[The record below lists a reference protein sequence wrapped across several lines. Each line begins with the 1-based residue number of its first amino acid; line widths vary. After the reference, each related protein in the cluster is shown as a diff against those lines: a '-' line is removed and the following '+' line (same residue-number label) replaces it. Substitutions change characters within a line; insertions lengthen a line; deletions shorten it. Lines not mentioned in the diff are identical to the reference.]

1 MMDNNRQFT
10 KEFKELIIK
19 EKESNRAVYA
29 EIFKISDDTIS
40 VSTNAPTGF
49 TKNMSV
55 EVDRVPALIMNVNH
69 KNLVIKLT
77 KKANFS
83 TGQKIAVKNIQK
95 DIIIHKLQE
104 TFDLI
109 NEDKINADN
118 KDTLNSIF
126 NYKESCYSGNKF
138 NISNKLNENQAIAV
152 EKALQTD
159 KFHII
164 QGPPGTG
171 KTHTIIEIIKQ
182 LYKQNKRILI
192 TTHTH
197 IALDNII
204 ERLDS
209 INDED
214 ILRIGQKNKITG
226 NSLKYTFDEQIKK
239 HPKYELVLEKES
251 FIRELENSDDY
262 IEEDDFDV
270 LHRKDNFINR
280 IFKQIF
286 SIEENESSL
295 NNYVSEVNKTKNI
308 DRINEIQLEIDNIK
322 NNIQSDIVK
331 NIKIIASTVL
341 SSSSFITK
349 DMEFDY
355 VIMDEASQVPV
366 YLALIPLMKTN
377 RFILIGDNKQL
388 QPIGN
393 SNASYLLN
401 KSIFNLLIEKYPNNY
416 TFLNIQYRM
425 NQQISD
431 VASKLYYDGKLLT
444 GDNVKN
450 QKINIIN
457 DNSFLLNDD
466 AITFIDT
473 SNVNF
478 DESEVGGGCCNRYES
493 SLVVSIVKSLLSN
506 NIPEEEIGV
515 ITPYKKQKLYLQKL
529 LDSEEINVECDTIY
543 RFQGREKDVILLS
556 FCKSLNMSLTKFQKK
571 FLADKNQLNVSITR
585 SRKKLIIIGNYD
597 MLSGASNIMNLV
609 KQFSPMDV
617 ICLEDIL

>member
-1 MMDNNRQFT
+1 M
-10 KEFKELIIK
+10 
-19 EKESNRAVYA
+19 
-29 EIFKISDDTIS
+29 
-40 VSTNAPTGF
+40 
-49 TKNMSV
+49 
-55 EVDRVPALIMNVNH
+55 
-69 KNLVIKLT
+69 
-77 KKANFS
+77 
-83 TGQKIAVKNIQK
+83 
-95 DIIIHKLQE
+95 
-104 TFDLI
+104 
-109 NEDKINADN
+109 
-118 KDTLNSIF
+118 
-126 NYKESCYSGNKF
+126 
-138 NISNKLNENQAIAV
+138 
-152 EKALQTD
+152 
-159 KFHII
+159 
-164 QGPPGTG
+164 
-171 KTHTIIEIIKQ
+171 
-182 LYKQNKRILI
+182 
-192 TTHTH
+192 
-197 IALDNII
+197 
-204 ERLDS
+204 
-209 INDED
+209 
-214 ILRIGQKNKITG
+214 
-226 NSLKYTFDEQIKK
+226 
-239 HPKYELVLEKES
+239 
-251 FIRELENSDDY
+251 
-262 IEEDDFDV
+262 
-270 LHRKDNFINR
+270 
-280 IFKQIF
+280 
-286 SIEENESSL
+286 
-295 NNYVSEVNKTKNI
+295 
-308 DRINEIQLEIDNIK
+308 INEIQLEIDNIK

>member
-1 MMDNNRQFT
+1 MDNNRQFT

-556 FCKSLNMSLTKFQKK
+556 FCKSLNMSLSKFQKK

-617 ICLEDIL
+617 IYLEDIL